1 MLREED
7 LTNLQILHVVGQT
20 GGTRTKEICQ
30 KVHLSRSAVLKRTQ
44 ELEGRGLLIK
54 KLEPLAAT
62 GIRPAYFFRLASE
75 VSVSLV
81 EDSLLEKTEQLSGM
95 TAQPMRPEPKQ
106 TFSRKPRKP
115 STTEIL
121 IDRLPEFDPGWSAE
135 VQAKWFDSYQRLTS
149 LASMPESPLQK
160 TPAAARL
167 PAQQ

>member
-7 LTNLQILHVVGQT
+7 LTNLRILQVVGQT
-20 GGTRTKEICQ
+20 GGTRTKEICE

-44 ELEGRGLLIK
+44 ELEDKGLLIK

-81 EDSLLEKTEQLSGM
+81 EDLLLEKTEQLSGI

-106 TFSRKPRKP
+106 TFSRKPN
-115 STTEIL
+115 TTEIL
-121 IDRLPEFDPGWSAE
+121 IDRLPEFDPNWSAE

-149 LASMPESPLQK
+149 LASMPESPLN
-160 TPAAARL
+160 RW
-167 PAQQ
+167 